1 MKQQL
6 GTNMKRLIFISAI
19 LSVLFFGC
27 SNPVEHSLDPISSE
41 TTTIQKSY
49 DDESAN
55 PVTLPYELYVEKI
68 INGSQGG
75 SLVLQGE
82 YINAYGDRVTVYSK
96 LSIPSNAFFGL
107 KVISMRTDRFSPALI
122 FEPGSYFNS
131 SLSLDVKFVGIELQR
146 YGLRTGKTDFVYMA
160 PNQSVEVIKNDGL
173 SIDLVENK
181 AEVKGA
187 KLKHFSRYG
196 FIRKS
201 SSLSIYTQ

>member
-1 MKQQL
+1 
-6 GTNMKRLIFISAI
+6 MKRLIFISAI

-41 TTTIQKSY
+41 TTTIHKSY

-68 INGSQGG
+68 INGAQGG

-107 KVISMRTDRFSPALI
+107 KVISMRTDRYNPVLI

-131 SLSLDVKFVGIELQR
+131 LLSLDVKFVGMELQR
-146 YGLRTGKTDFVYMA
+146 YGLRTGKTDFVYIA

-173 SIDLVENK
+173 SIDLVEKK

-187 KLKHFSRYG
+187 KLQHFSRYG
-196 FIRKS
+196 FIRKAP
-201 SSLSIYTQ
+201 SLSIDTQ